1 MIESPDIPEVLL
13 CQIDIHSILSKKL
26 SFLLAPFVSESG
38 VRLVVFAPV
47 HKSRNTAEV
56 ELWDFRWKIYGISWN
71 LSREANDS
79 IGTTQ
84 GKWTTTP

>member
-56 ELWDFRWKIYGISWN
+56 EL
-71 LSREANDS
+71 
-79 IGTTQ
+79 
-84 GKWTTTP
+84 